1 MGKMEDMRGQVR
13 RSINNYYNVVT
24 SEGALYACRIKGKT
38 LKIEEYEYNPIAVG
52 DWVEF
57 TPYSE
62 TEGLVTKRE
71 ERHSAFRRWNI
82 KLEKNQTMA
91 ANMDQVAIITSAD
104 YPPFRPR
111 FVDRAIA
118 CVNGAEILIVMNK
131 SDFLLTEDEA
141 ERWGLYHKLGY
152 NLVAVSALSG
162 DGLDKL
168 LDYLKGKTT
177 AFIGQSGVGKSTLV
191 NAILSPS
198 VKQRT
203 GELSEKYQRG
213 RHTTNHALYLEKDDV
228 AIIDTPGVREL
239 MVPYDDARYLL
250 SAFPE
255 FENSDCLM
263 PDCLHLDE
271 PGCQVKWMVE
281 HDKINLDR
289 YESYVRMQA
298 SLSERSPSWARCR
311 FRKNKQ

>member
-1 MGKMEDMRGQVR
+1 MVGMRAQVR
-13 RSINNYYNVVT
+13 KSINNLYTVVT
-24 SEGALYACRIKGKT
+24 EEGDTYVCKIKGKT

-52 DWVEF
+52 DYVEI

-62 TEGLVTKRE
+62 SEGLVTQRL
-71 ERHSAFRRWNI
+71 ERKSSFRRWNV

-91 ANMDQVAIITSAD
+91 SNMDQVAIVTSAD
-104 YPPFRPR
+104 LPPFRPR

-118 CVNGAEILIVMNK
+118 CSSGAEILIIMNK
-131 SDFLLTEDEA
+131 SDYLLTEDEF
-141 ERWGLYHKLGY
+141 ERWALYHKLGY
-152 NLVAVSALSG
+152 NIIAVSALTG
-162 DGLDKL
+162 DGVDQLIPL
-168 LDYLKGKTT
+168 LKGKVT

-191 NAILSPS
+191 NTILSPE

-203 GELSEKYQRG
+203 GEISQKYQRG
-213 RHTTNHALYLEKDDV
+213 RHTTNYALYLEKDDIAV
-228 AIIDTPGVREL
+228 IDTPGVREL
-239 MVPYDDARYLL
+239 LVPYDDERYLL

-255 FENSDCLM
+255 FEGADCLM

-271 PGCQVKWMVE
+271 PGCQVKWKVE

-289 YESYVRMQA
+289 YESYVRMQY
-298 SLSERSPSWARCR
+298 SLKERSPSWARNR